1 MSLATAF
8 QLAFAAGVVVATA
21 SLVWAASSH
30 ACTNVLVGA
39 AAFVGVVALAAWIV
53 FALELDTDLAVAAAG
68 LSLAALTVTGA
79 TVLAPAV
86 RRSRSLDAEFAGA
99 LRSLHDALEE
109 QTKALSTELDRTIQ
123 RARAAS
129 TSALLDEER
138 RLAEEHRRS
147 FAERERKA
155 GAELAEALA
164 VTQRRVEQRL
174 AGWTTDLERAQEG
187 FADELAR
194 LAESQRDLVGALETR
209 LGSEMDRLEEIREE
223 QRQAITRVRAELL
236 ESVAESVDAARAEL
250 DTHGLERRRALQEV
264 SERLRDR
271 EQELGE
277 RVEREESDVVS
288 RIEAKFDDI
297 ERRQVE
303 QLERLVGRV
312 ASSYAED
319 AARQFETAA
328 KAEREQAV
336 ARLGRELSRAVE
348 MFAREAHAALA
359 ERMAQISDSG
369 AMRLEKRLSQISA
382 GLERQREE
390 FLAAL
395 EQRMVAA
402 EHDIRERVERLATSG
417 ETERAVLEAR
427 LAELSRRI
435 DEVMQQ
441 AERRLMA
448 VRAGQE

>member
-1 MSLATAF
+1 VSLATAF
-8 QLAFAAGVVVATA
+8 QLAFAAGILVAIA
-21 SLVWAASSH
+21 SLVWAASARARERFLLGVS
-30 ACTNVLVGA
+30 A
-39 AAFVGVVALAAWIV
+39 ALGLAAVAAWVALA
-53 FALELDTDLAVAAAG
+53 LEPGADLAVAAAG
-68 LSLAALTVTGA
+68 LSLATLTVVGA
-79 TVLAPAV
+79 ILLAPAV

-99 LRSLHDALEE
+99 LRSLHEALED
-109 QTKALSTELDRTIQ
+109 QTRALSTELERTIQ
-123 RARAAS
+123 RARAES
-129 TSALLDEER
+129 TSALLEEER

-194 LAESQRDLVGALETR
+194 LTERQRDLVAALETR
-209 LGSEMDRLEEIREE
+209 LDSEMDRLEEIREE
-223 QRQAITRVRAELL
+223 QRQATTRVRAELL
-236 ESVAESVDAARAEL
+236 EAVAESVAAARAEL

-264 SERLRDR
+264 SDRLRDR

-277 RVEREESDVVS
+277 RVDREETDVVR
-288 RIEAKFDDI
+288 RIEAKFADI

-303 QLERLVGRV
+303 QLERVVGRT
-312 ASSYAED
+312 ASSYADD
-319 AARQFETAA
+319 AARQFEGAA
-328 KAEREQAV
+328 KAERDEAV

-348 MFAREAHAALA
+348 MFAREAHSALA

-395 EQRMVAA
+395 EQRMAAA

-448 VRAGQE
+448 VRAGHE

>member
-1 MSLATAF
+1 VTVETAF
-8 QLAFAAGVVVATA
+8 QLAFAGAILIAAA
-21 SLVWAASSH
+21 SLLWAASGR
-30 ACTNVLVGA
+30 ARRKLLAGA
-39 AAFVGVVALAAWIV
+39 AAVLGSAVVAAWLA
-53 FALELDTDLAVAAAG
+53 FAFEPSDELAVAAAG
-68 LSLAALTVTGA
+68 LSLALLTEIGA
-79 TVLAPAV
+79 ILLGPAV
-86 RRSRSLDAEFAGA
+86 RRTRSLDAEFTEARRG
-99 LRSLHDALEE
+99 LHEALEAE
-109 QTKALSTELDRTIQ
+109 TSSLSAELERTIQ
-123 RARAAS
+123 RARAES

-187 FADELAR
+187 FSVELTR
-194 LAESQRDLVGALETR
+194 LAERQRDLVADFETR

-223 QRQAITRVRAELL
+223 QRLAINRVRTELL
-236 ESVAESVDAARAEL
+236 EAVSEAADAARAEL
-250 DTHGLERRRALQEV
+250 DTHALDRRRALQEV
-264 SERLRDR
+264 SERLRGR

-277 RVEREESDVVS
+277 RVDREETDVVR
-288 RIEAKFDDI
+288 RIEAKFVDV

-303 QLERLVGRV
+303 QLERLVSRV

-328 KAEREQAV
+328 KAEREEAV
-336 ARLGRELSRAVE
+336 ARLGRELTRAVDN
-348 MFAREAHAALA
+348 FAREAHSALA

-390 FLAAL
+390 FLASL
-395 EQRMVAA
+395 EQRIGAA
-402 EHDIRERVERLATSG
+402 EQDIRERVQRLAASG

-427 LAELSRRI
+427 LGELSRRI

-448 VRAGQE
+448 MRAGRD

>member
-1 MSLATAF
+1 MTVETAF
-8 QLAFAAGVVVATA
+8 QIAFAGAILVAAA
-21 SLVWAASSH
+21 SLMWAASGR
-30 ACTNVLVGA
+30 ARPKALVPLA
-39 AAFVGVVALAAWIV
+39 AILGSAAVAAWIA
-53 FALELDTDLAVAAAG
+53 FALEPGVDLAVAAAG
-68 LSLAALTVTGA
+68 LTLATLTEIGA
-79 TVLAPAV
+79 ILLAPAV
-86 RRSRSLDAEFAGA
+86 RRTRLLDAEFAEAQRGLHEA
-99 LRSLHDALEE
+99 LDEETKSLSAELE
-109 QTKALSTELDRTIQ
+109 RTIQ
-123 RARAAS
+123 RARAES
-129 TSALLDEER
+129 TSTLLDEER

-187 FADELAR
+187 FTVELAR
-194 LAESQRDLVGALETR
+194 LAERQRDLVAAFETR
-209 LGSEMDRLEEIREE
+209 LGSEMDRLEEVREE
-223 QRQAITRVRAELL
+223 QRQAITRVRTELL
-236 ESVAESVDAARAEL
+236 DAVAESAAAARAEL
-250 DTHGLERRRALQEV
+250 DMHALDRRRALQEV
-264 SERLRDR
+264 SERLRGR

-277 RVEREESDVVS
+277 RVDREETDVVR
-288 RIEAKFDDI
+288 RIEAKFVDV
-297 ERRQVE
+297 ERKQVE

-319 AARQFETAA
+319 AARQFEAAA
-328 KAEREQAV
+328 KAEREEAV

-348 MFAREAHAALA
+348 NFAREAHSALA

-390 FLAAL
+390 FLASL
-395 EQRMVAA
+395 EQRISAA
-402 EHDIRERVERLATSG
+402 EQDIRERVQRLAESG

-427 LAELSRRI
+427 LGELSRRI

-448 VRAGQE
+448 VRAGRD